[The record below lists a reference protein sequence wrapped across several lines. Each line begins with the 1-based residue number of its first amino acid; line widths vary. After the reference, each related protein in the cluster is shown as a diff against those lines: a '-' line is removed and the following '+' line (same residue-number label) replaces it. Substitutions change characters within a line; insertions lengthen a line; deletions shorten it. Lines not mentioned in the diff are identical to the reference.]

1 MAQTTARE
9 VTHESRF
16 PDMRSPATLATW
28 MPRIGTLLAMATGFV
43 VLTILADDVLLL
55 DLQRVFIF
63 AIAAVSINLLIG
75 YAGQISLGHQA
86 FFGVGALTSAGL
98 VTSVGWSFW
107 PAVIVAALFGATTAT
122 LLGAVALRLRGLYLA
137 LITLAFGFF
146 AENVLFN
153 IRALTRGAAGM
164 PAPRPEGFGAQLPY
178 LYLCIGFFVAVELLD
193 WRLVSSKAG
202 RAIRAVR
209 DDERVASSVGVNV
222 TLYKVVA
229 FALSGSFAGLAGALF
244 AHQTGLVLAS
254 DFNFELALTFVF
266 IAVVGGLGSRV
277 GVFTAAAFFTLFE
290 SFAQSLREYVPLIG
304 AILLVLTLI
313 LNPGGLAQ
321 ALRPLVDWLQGKPFR
336 LPQRH

>member
-1 MAQTTARE
+1 MVRAAERE
-9 VTHESRF
+9 ATSDLRF
-16 PDMRSPATLATW
+16 PELRRPGFLTTWVPRAGTLAA
-28 MPRIGTLLAMATGFV
+28 MAAGYVVLTLLADE
-43 VLTILADDVLLL
+43 ILLL

-86 FFGVGALTSAGL
+86 FFGVGALASAGL
-98 VTSVGWSFW
+98 VSSVGWSFW
-107 PAVIVAALFGATTAT
+107 PAILAAA
-122 LLGAVALRLRGLYLA
+122 LLGATAAALLGVVALRLRGLYLA

-153 IRALTRGAAGM
+153 IRSLTRGAAGM
-164 PAPRPEGFGAQLPY
+164 PAPRPEGFGGQLPY
-178 LYLCIGFFVAVELLD
+178 LYLCMAFFVLVQLLD

-202 RAIRAVR
+202 RAILAVR
-209 DDERVASSVGVNV
+209 DDERVAASVGVNV
-222 TLYKVVA
+222 TMYKVIA

-277 GVFTAAAFFTLFE
+277 GVFVAAAFFTLFE

-321 ALRPLVDWLQGKPFR
+321 ALRPLVDWFQGKPFR
-336 LPQRH
+336 LPHRH